1 MTSDGWGLY
10 TKSKLMRMKKEELE
24 AIADAEGVDVDMLE
38 KVTKDTL
45 SDAILAS
52 LEPPPMPLPPD
63 MTNVPHP
70 PVPPGMMVGAA
81 TIPLKSVRVQRIEEQ
96 NKPE

>member
-1 MTSDGWGLY
+1 MTSDGYGLY
-10 TKSKLMRMKKEELE
+10 TKSKLMKMKKEELL
-24 AIADAEGVDVDMLE
+24 AIADAEGVDIDIME
-38 KVTKDTL
+38 KVTKETL

-52 LEPPPMPLPPD
+52 LTPPPMPAD